1 MGEPVHIVLRDA
13 NDCKGWAPDPA
24 RCDAGETAGAGG
36 VLGVVKG
43 SGVPSSVTLR
53 EVARHAGVHP
63 ATVSR
68 ALNPE
73 TQQMVNIET
82 LERVLQAARE
92 LNYRTNTI
100 ARSLRT
106 QRSLAVGVVI
116 PDITNPLFPRMVR
129 GIEDALEK
137 VQYTSLVAYTDGR
150 DERLLDRFELLRQ
163 RGVDGVI
170 VATARHDDPALDSLE
185 ASGVPVVQINRRSR
199 NTSIPAVTADDRGGA
214 RTAVEYL
221 VSLGHRHIAHVGI
234 PQTHS
239 TGWSR
244 LAGFRAAMRR
254 ARLEVPAGYVQL
266 GRAAVIEEGARAG
279 AALLSEHPEVTA
291 IVAGNDLMALGCY
304 DAVRGAGRSCPED
317 VSVIGF
323 NDMSF
328 ADRFDPPLTTI
339 HFDQYEMGA
348 VAARVLLDRLGS
360 AAGAE
365 ATQLE
370 LETRLVVRAS
380 TAPPR

>member
-1 MGEPVHIVLRDA
+1 MGA
-13 NDCKGWAPDPA
+13 NDCKTSVAPLTAWAG
-24 RCDAGETAGAGG
+24 RGMTDAEGILEPVKAGG
-36 VLGVVKG
+36 V
-43 SGVPSSVTLR
+43 PRTVTLR
-53 EVARHAGVHP
+53 EVASHAGVHP

-73 TQQMVNIET
+73 TQQMVNADT

-129 GIEDALEK
+129 GIDDTLEK

-163 RGVDGVI
+163 RGVDGLI
-170 VATARHDDPALDSLE
+170 VATARHDDPALDSLQ
-185 ASGVPVVQINRRSR
+185 AGGVPVVQINRRSR
-199 NTSIPAVTADDRGGA
+199 NPAIPAVTADDREGVRA
-214 RTAVEYL
+214 AVEYL
-221 VSLGHRHIAHVGI
+221 VSLGHRHIAHVGV
-234 PQTHS
+234 PQNHS
-239 TGWSR
+239 TGWAR

-254 ARLEVPAGYVQL
+254 ARLKVPAGYVQL
-266 GRAAVIEEGARAG
+266 GRAVTIAEGARVG
-279 AALLSEHPEVTA
+279 AALLAEHPEVTA

-304 DAVRGAGRSCPED
+304 DAVRAAGRSCPAD
-317 VSVIGF
+317 VSVVGF
-323 NDMSF
+323 NDMAF

-339 HFDQYEMGA
+339 HFDHYEMGA
-348 VAARVLLDRLGS
+348 AAARVLLDRLG
-360 AAGAE
+360 AGAG
-365 ATQLE
+365 APPVQLE
-370 LETRLVVRAS
+370 LETTLVVRAS
-380 TAPPR
+380 TGPPR

>member
-1 MGEPVHIVLRDA
+1 VKVNGV
-13 NDCKGWAPDPA
+13 AP
-24 RCDAGETAGAGG
+24 
-36 VLGVVKG
+36 
-43 SGVPSSVTLR
+43 SVTLR
-53 EVARHAGVHP
+53 EVASHAGVHP

-68 ALNPE
+68 ALNPA
-73 TQQMVNIET
+73 TQQMVNADT

-129 GIEDALEK
+129 GVDDALEK
-137 VQYTSLVAYTDGR
+137 AQYTSLVAYTDGR

-163 RGVDGVI
+163 RGVDGLI
-170 VATARHDDPALDSLE
+170 VATARHDDPALNSLVD
-185 ASGVPVVQINRRSR
+185 SGVPVVQINRRSR
-199 NTSIPAVTADDRGGA
+199 NTAIPAVTADDRGGV
-214 RTAVEYL
+214 RKAVEHL
-221 VSLGHRHIAHVGI
+221 VALGHRHIAHVGV
-234 PQTHS
+234 PQTQS
-239 TGWSR
+239 TGWAR

-254 ARLEVPAGYVQL
+254 ARLDVPAGYVQL
-266 GRAAVIEEGARAG
+266 GRRVTLDEGARVAT
-279 AALLSEHPEVTA
+279 ALLTEHPEVTA

-304 DAVRGAGRSCPED
+304 DAVRAAARSCPED

-328 ADRFDPPLTTI
+328 ADRFDPPLTTV
-339 HFDQYEMGA
+339 HFDHYEMGA
-348 VAARVLLDRLGS
+348 AAARVLLERLGAGE
-360 AAGAE
+360 AAPA
-365 ATQLE
+365 AQLE
-370 LETRLVVRAS
+370 LETTLVVRGS

>member
-1 MGEPVHIVLRDA
+1 MKVH
-13 NDCKGWAPDPA
+13 
-24 RCDAGETAGAGG
+24 G
-36 VLGVVKG
+36 V
-43 SGVPSSVTLR
+43 SPSVTLR

-73 TQQMVNIET
+73 TQQMVNADT
-82 LERVLQAARE
+82 LERVLAAARE

-116 PDITNPLFPRMVR
+116 PDITNPLFPRMLR
-129 GIEDALEK
+129 GIDDALEK

-163 RGVDGVI
+163 RGVDGLI
-170 VATARHDDPALDSLE
+170 VATASHDDPTLDSLE
-185 ASGVPVVQINRRSR
+185 ATGVPVVQINRHSR
-199 NTSIPAVTADDRGGA
+199 NAAIPAVTADDRGGV
-214 RTAVEYL
+214 RTAVEHL
-221 VSLGHRHIAHVGI
+221 VSLGHRHIAHVGG

-244 LAGFRAAMRR
+244 LAGFQAAMRR

-266 GRAAVIEEGARAG
+266 GQSVTLEEGARA
-279 AALLSEHPEVTA
+279 ATALLAQHPEVTA
-291 IVAGNDLMALGCY
+291 IVAGNDLVALGCY
-304 DAVRGAGRSCPED
+304 DAVRAAGLSCPRD
-317 VSVIGF
+317 VSVVGF

-339 HFDQYEMGA
+339 HFDHYEMGA
-348 VAARVLLDRLGS
+348 VAARALLDRLGS
-360 AAGAE
+360 SAGDPV
-365 ATQLE
+365 TQLE
-370 LETRLVVRAS
+370 LETTLVVRAS

>member
-1 MGEPVHIVLRDA
+1 VKVNGV
-13 NDCKGWAPDPA
+13 AP
-24 RCDAGETAGAGG
+24 
-36 VLGVVKG
+36 
-43 SGVPSSVTLR
+43 SVTLR

-68 ALNPE
+68 ALNPA
-73 TQQMVNIET
+73 TQQMVNADT

-129 GIEDALEK
+129 GVDDALEK

-163 RGVDGVI
+163 RGVDGLI
-170 VATARHDDPALDSLE
+170 VATARHDDPALDSLVD
-185 ASGVPVVQINRRSR
+185 SGVPVVQINRRSR
-199 NTSIPAVTADDRGGA
+199 NTAIPAVTADDRGGV
-214 RTAVEYL
+214 RRAVEHL
-221 VSLGHRHIAHVGI
+221 VALGHRHIAHVGV
-234 PQTHS
+234 PQTQS
-239 TGWSR
+239 TGWAR

-254 ARLEVPAGYVQL
+254 ARLDVPAGYVQL
-266 GRAAVIEEGARAG
+266 GRRVTLDEGARVAT
-279 AALLSEHPEVTA
+279 ALLAEHPEVTA

-328 ADRFDPPLTTI
+328 ADRFDPPLTTV
-339 HFDQYEMGA
+339 HFDHYEMGA
-348 VAARVLLDRLGS
+348 AAARVLLDRLGS
-360 AAGAE
+360 VEPAPAA
-365 ATQLE
+365 QRE
-370 LETRLVVRAS
+370 LETTLVVRGS

>member
-1 MGEPVHIVLRDA
+1 M
-13 NDCKGWAPDPA
+13 
-24 RCDAGETAGAGG
+24 
-36 VLGVVKG
+36 
-43 SGVPSSVTLR
+43 TLR

-73 TQQMVNIET
+73 TQQMVNTDT

-129 GIEDALEK
+129 GIDDALEK

-199 NTSIPAVTADDRGGA
+199 NTAIPAVTSDDRGGV
-214 RTAVEYL
+214 RTAVEHL

-254 ARLEVPAGYVQL
+254 ARLDVPAGCVQL

-279 AALLSEHPEVTA
+279 GALLARHPEVTA

-304 DAVRGAGRSCPED
+304 DAVRASGRSCPED

-348 VAARVLLDRLGS
+348 TAVRVLLDRLGS
-360 AAGAE
+360 HAE
-365 ATQLE
+365 APVVQLE

>member
-1 MGEPVHIVLRDA
+1 M
-13 NDCKGWAPDPA
+13 
-24 RCDAGETAGAGG
+24 AGAGNIFD
-36 VLGVVKG
+36 VVKG
-43 SGVPSSVTLR
+43 SGPSSSVTLR

-73 TQQMVNIET
+73 TQQMVNTDT

-199 NTSIPAVTADDRGGA
+199 NTAIPAVTADDRGGV
-214 RTAVEYL
+214 RTAVEHL

-254 ARLEVPAGYVQL
+254 ARLDVPAGCVQL

-279 AALLSEHPEVTA
+279 GALLARHPEVTA

-304 DAVRGAGRSCPED
+304 DAVRASGRSCPED

-348 VAARVLLDRLGS
+348 SAARVLLDRLGS
-360 AAGAE
+360 HAE
-365 ATQLE
+365 APVVQLE